1 MMTMFNFKKIDFL
14 FFIFTFFLK
23 MTSDIFSYDS
33 EYFSSLNKL
42 EKTIFIK
49 TFVNKIV
56 LSLNNPLL
64 IKKEQQPNEN
74 MIYHLYSDGTITRQK
89 GGWAYGNRSTIDIEY
104 EIIKPN
110 TFFSFP
116 LKAVNEGDTYAIMTL
131 EDCQKV
137 RNLMNALLLHI

>member
-1 MMTMFNFKKIDFL
+1 MIS
-14 FFIFTFFLK
+14 
-23 MTSDIFSYDS
+23 TSDIFSYDT
-33 EYFSSLNKL
+33 EYFSSLNRD

-49 TFVNKIV
+49 KLINNIV

-64 IKKEQQPNEN
+64 IKKEEQPNEN
-74 MIYHLYSDGTITRQK
+74 IIYHLYSDGTITRQK

-104 EIIKPN
+104 EIIKPK
-110 TFFSFP
+110 TFFTFP
-116 LKAVNEGDTYAIMTL
+116 LKGVNEGDTYAIMSL